1 MTTGK
6 LESGKEQRA
15 GLREAIESRLAH
27 LKANQE
33 KWRDINERL
42 SRGESV
48 TIETSNATANFHG
61 DEVSFLEKVLDALA
75 SPSPVNEQAGT
86 TTRTAVTGNGPFDLP
101 AEIAAPTPLFQN
113 VADAALADACAE
125 MDLGFRWKRL
135 LAAVRD
141 SGRNEALEEAAQAV
155 DEWNNSVVNGQEVT
169 DKRHI
174 RAALGVAASNIRALA
189 ASRFKENK
197 E

>member
-1 MTTGK
+1 M
-6 LESGKEQRA
+6 SGKEQRA

-75 SPSPVNEQAGT
+75 SPSPANEQAGQANRGDIPVEQR
-86 TTRTAVTGNGPFDLP
+86 TRTCWGPGSEVHLTCPYDPMKASLSVTMEAPAPKRESLTGAGQNYQSPRDRAKAFMDLIDTYESHEDCVKWLE
-101 AEIAAPTPLFQN
+101 ANF
-113 VADAALADACAE
+113 ADAERIARQAPALPPRDE
-125 MDLGFRWKRL
+125 EPKR
-135 LAAVRD
+135 
-141 SGRNEALEEAAQAV
+141 
-155 DEWNNSVVNGQEVT
+155 
-169 DKRHI
+169 K
-174 RAALGVAASNIRALA
+174 
-189 ASRFKENK
+189 
-197 E
+197 